1 MLQKLFSQE
10 QWALVFFFDNIRF
23 VISVL
28 SL

>member
-1 MLQKLFSQE
+1 MLQMLFIQE

-23 VISVL
+23 IISFL